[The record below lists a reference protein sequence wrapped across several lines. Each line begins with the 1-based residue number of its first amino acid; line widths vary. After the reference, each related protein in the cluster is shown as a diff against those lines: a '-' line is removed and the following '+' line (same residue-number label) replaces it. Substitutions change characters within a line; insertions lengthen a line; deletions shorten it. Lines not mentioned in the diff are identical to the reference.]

1 MLKRKN
7 SINKENENT
16 PQSASSIKSQKKHRT
31 SSAPKKKKSILLE
44 NSAATNLETKSPPP
58 PSSSS
63 SSCSPNTSII
73 ENDDND
79 ADEWLP
85 VKSLKQILKQQQ
97 SHAPVDDMISG
108 VAAELPSHLGLN
120 VDKVGLISLPLNE
133 HQALDLMM
141 TKKVVEHSH
150 VYYYET
156 SQFEL
161 KNPEWNRHLHVLAK
175 QTAVK
180 LGCSNDKVGISLEQM
195 MLCAKGARL
204 PKRIHTNS
212 SFARLVIQL
221 PSVHTG
227 GDYLVYD
234 DCGGDEKT
242 KKADLG
248 QRTKKASYAMHF
260 VAHMIESS
268 FEVTQ
273 VKSGYCLFL
282 VFTLWSDGDRFSRL
296 MKQSEACDHL
306 AGNFKSLTK
315 FARPIAILLENQYTH
330 KALQGEFCLLNIFI
344 NW

>member
-31 SSAPKKKKSILLE
+31 SSAPKKKSILLE
-44 NSAATNLETKSPPP
+44 NSAATNLETKSPTPT
-58 PSSSS
+58 PSSP
-63 SSCSPNTSII
+63 CSPHTSII
-73 ENDDND
+73 ENDKS
-79 ADEWLP
+79 DEWLP
-85 VKSLKQILKQQQ
+85 VKSLKQILKQQ
-97 SHAPVDDMISG
+97 HAPVDDMISG
-108 VAAELPSHLGLN
+108 VAAELPSHLGLH

-133 HQALDLMM
+133 HQALDLM
-141 TKKVVEHSH
+141 TKKENEHSH
-150 VYYYET
+150 VFYYET
-156 SQFEL
+156 SRFEF

-195 MLCAKGARL
+195 ILCAKGARL
-204 PKRIHTNS
+204 PKRIHAFNNNRKTNS

-227 GDYLVYD
+227 GDYLVYG
-234 DCGGDEKT
+234 DCDEKT

-268 FEVTQ
+268 FEVTE

-282 VFTLWSDGDRFSRL
+282 VYTLWSDGEKFTRL
-296 MKQSEACDHL
+296 IKPSEACDHL
-306 AGNFKSLTK
+306 AGNFKSLAK
-315 FARPIAILLENQYTH
+315 FARPIAILLENQYSH
-330 KALQGEFCLLNIFI
+330 KALEGEFVY
-344 NW
+344 

>member
-7 SINKENENT
+7 SLNKENENT

-31 SSAPKKKKSILLE
+31 SSAPKKKSILLE
-44 NSAATNLETKSPPP
+44 NSAATNLETKSPTP
-58 PSSSS
+58 PSPS

-73 ENDDND
+73 END
-79 ADEWLP
+79 DEWLP
-85 VKSLKQILKQQQ
+85 VKSLKQILKQQ

-108 VAAELPSHLGLN
+108 VANELPSHLGLD

-133 HQALDLMM
+133 HQALDLM
-141 TKKVVEHSH
+141 TKKANEHSH

-156 SQFEL
+156 SQFEF
-161 KNPEWNRHLHVLAK
+161 KNPEWNRQLHVLAK

-204 PKRIHTNS
+204 PKRTHTLDNNS

-227 GDYLVYD
+227 GDYMVYD
-234 DCGGDEKT
+234 DCGGEKT

-260 VAHMIESS
+260 VAHTIESS
-268 FEVTQ
+268 FEVTE

-282 VFTLWSDGDRFSRL
+282 VFTLWSDGETFCRL
-296 MKQSEACDHL
+296 MKPSEACDHL
-306 AGNFKSLTK
+306 AGNFKSLAM
-315 FARPIAILLENQYTH
+315 FARPIAILLENQYSH
-330 KALQGEFCLLNIFI
+330 KALEGEFVY
-344 NW
+344 

>member
-16 PQSASSIKSQKKHRT
+16 PPSASSIKSQKKHRT
-31 SSAPKKKKSILLE
+31 SSAPKKKSILLE
-44 NSAATNLETKSPPP
+44 NSAATNLETKSPTP
-58 PSSSS
+58 PSP
-63 SSCSPNTSII
+63 CSPNTSII
-73 ENDDND
+73 ENDN

-85 VKSLKQILKQQQ
+85 VKSLKQILKQQ
-97 SHAPVDDMISG
+97 HAPVDDMISG
-108 VAAELPSHLGLN
+108 VATELPSHLGLD

-133 HQALDLMM
+133 HQALDLM
-141 TKKVVEHSH
+141 TKKANEHSH
-150 VYYYET
+150 VFFYET
-156 SQFEL
+156 SQFEF
-161 KNPEWNRHLHVLAK
+161 KNPEWNRQLHILAK

-204 PKRIHTNS
+204 PKSTHAFDNNNRKTNS

-227 GDYLVYD
+227 GDYMVYD
-234 DCGGDEKT
+234 DCGGEKT

-268 FEVTQ
+268 FEVTE

-282 VFTLWSDGDRFSRL
+282 VFTLWSDGEKYSRL
-296 MKQSEACDHL
+296 IKQSEACDHL
-306 AGNFKSLTK
+306 AGNFKSLAM
-315 FARPIAILLENQYTH
+315 FAKPIAILLENQYSH
-330 KALQGEFCLLNIFI
+330 EALEGEFLC
-344 NW
+344 